1 MLGETYRDCFETSS
15 GASSVDLVGM
25 ALPGLAPNLSSASV
39 SASASED
46 SAKKIRKPYTI
57 TKSRESWSEQEHDKF
72 LEALQLFDRD
82 WKKIEAFV
90 GSKTVIQ
97 IRSHAQKYFLKVQ
110 KNGTREHVPPP
121 RPKRKASHP
130 YPQKASKNVPV
141 SQQISPAFPPA
152 TSQLDSGYY
161 QRAESSSIL
170 TKSGSSC
177 PTVSSWVHHAIPSL
191 DVSFVEKDDVGPA
204 SIATGNNCSSG
215 STESSPH
222 TWPARSEIPEK
233 GSESLPVRVKP
244 DFSQVY
250 KFIGSVFDPSTTDHL
265 KKLKEMD
272 PIDLETVLLLMRNL
286 SINLSSSDFEEHKLF
301 LSVYDMNPEDA
312 GPAIENQTEDCMA
325 VPGTDI
331 KQPSDLWN
339 DPLRSVH
346 LGSVKGHEKE
356 DTKSCQKSRDLKSSS
371 DSKQSDP
378 DGTPVTGTAA
388 SFHSNLAKTCGMTR
402 NFLSNEAPTLN
413 GTQEY

>member
-1 MLGETYRDCFETSS
+1 MLAETYRDSFETTS
-15 GASSVDLVGM
+15 GGSSVDLVGM

-141 SQQISPAFPPA
+141 SQQVSTAFPTAA
-152 TSQLDSGYY
+152 TQLDSGYY
-161 QRAESSSIL
+161 PRAESSSIL

-177 PTVSSWVHHAIPSL
+177 PTVSSWVHHTIPPT
-191 DVSFVEKDDVGPA
+191 DVSFVEKDDGGPPG
-204 SIATGNNCSSG
+204 IATGNNCSSG
-215 STESSPH
+215 STESSPPM
-222 TWPARSEIPEK
+222 WPPCSEIPEK
-233 GSESLPVRVKP
+233 VKP

-286 SINLSSSDFEEHKLF
+286 SINLSSPDFEENKLF

-312 GPAIENQTEDCMA
+312 EPAIENQTDECVA
-325 VPGTDI
+325 VPGTAA
-331 KQPSDLWN
+331 KQPSDHWN
-339 DPLRSVH
+339 GPLRSVH

-356 DTKSCQKSRDLKSSS
+356 EQNSQQKSHDLKGSS
-371 DSKQSDP
+371 DSKHSDL
-378 DGTPVTGTAA
+378 DGSSVNGTAA
-388 SFHSNLAKTCGMTR
+388 SFHGNLAKTCGMTR
-402 NFLSNEAPTLN
+402 SCFSNEAPT
-413 GTQEY
+413 

>member
-1 MLGETYRDCFETSS
+1 MPMLAETYRDSFETTS
-15 GASSVDLVGM
+15 GGSSVDLVGM

-141 SQQISPAFPPA
+141 SQQVSTAFPAAA
-152 TSQLDSGYY
+152 TQLDSGYY
-161 QRAESSSIL
+161 PRAESSSIL

-177 PTVSSWVHHAIPSL
+177 PTVSSWVHHTIPPT
-191 DVSFVEKDDVGPA
+191 DVSFVEKDDGGPPG
-204 SIATGNNCSSG
+204 IATGNNCSSG
-215 STESSPH
+215 STESSPPM
-222 TWPARSEIPEK
+222 WPPCSEIPEK
-233 GSESLPVRVKP
+233 VKP

-286 SINLSSSDFEEHKLF
+286 SINLSSPDFEEHKLF

-312 GPAIENQTEDCMA
+312 EPAIENQTDECVA
-325 VPGTDI
+325 VPGTAA

-339 DPLRSVH
+339 GPLRSVH

-356 DTKSCQKSRDLKSSS
+356 EQNSQQKSHDLKGSS
-371 DSKQSDP
+371 DSKHSDL
-378 DGTPVTGTAA
+378 DGSSVNGTAA
-388 SFHSNLAKTCGMTR
+388 SFHGNLGKTCGMTR
-402 NFLSNEAPTLN
+402 SCFSNEAPT
-413 GTQEY
+413 